1 MTWPRL
7 TGLRW
12 ILCKLGF
19 ALEQEDD
26 AAGFL
31 GVKFDRDSETGMV
44 EMKQT
49 GLVLILAGSIFYS
62 TVSFQKLTSD

>member
-1 MTWPRL
+1 M
-7 TGLRW
+7 
-12 ILCKLGF
+12 

-31 GVKFDRDSETGMV
+31 GVNFVHDKCNGLI

-49 GLVLILAGSIFYS
+49 GLINRVIEALGL
-62 TVSFQKLTSD
+62 D